1 MRNKTNNILVYKRKY
16 HPWLKIFEDSKIS
29 FLVLDSKNDK
39 KLMALLQ
46 VQPNW
51 NIESEDEE
59 FASFIRNDVV
69 VENSSFLT
77 LFEQKEYGLTGLV
90 KIGYNI
96 V

>member
-1 MRNKTNNILVYKRKY
+1 ML
-16 HPWLKIFEDSKIS
+16 EDSKIS

-51 NIESEDEE
+51 IIESEDEE

-69 VENSSFLT
+69 VENSSFL
-77 LFEQKEYGLTGLV
+77 
-90 KIGYNI
+90 
-96 V
+96 